1 MWSALFDR
9 LKAVG
14 LGIKSGPDVAVGG
27 KMVEDTERRADAIM

>member
-14 LGIKSGPDVAVGG
+14 SGMKSGPDVAVGG
-27 KMVEDTERRADAIM
+27 KTVEDTERRVEAIV